1 MTFAIKSWYNKKE
14 MGLYS
19 VYISIFTR
27 YEERCI
33 INHSNKNALAIIEEL
48 VELVPVGWDL
58 SMMFKCAEN
67 EFKIYD
73 DWFSTVDDLIDD
85 IKLELASTN
94 SGLSKAEIVTAEK
107 LIEHYRGIEN
117 TSPSLDSIIK
127 NKN

>member
-1 MTFAIKSWYNKKE
+1 M
-14 MGLYS
+14 
-19 VYISIFTR
+19 YISIFTR

-48 VELVPVGWDL
+48 VELVPVSWDL

-73 DWFSTVDDLIDD
+73 DWFTTVDTLIDD
-85 IKLELASTN
+85 INLELANNN
-94 SGLSKAEIVTAEK
+94 SGLSKAEIITAKK
-107 LIEHYRGIEN
+107 LIEHYKGFEN

-127 NKN
+127 N